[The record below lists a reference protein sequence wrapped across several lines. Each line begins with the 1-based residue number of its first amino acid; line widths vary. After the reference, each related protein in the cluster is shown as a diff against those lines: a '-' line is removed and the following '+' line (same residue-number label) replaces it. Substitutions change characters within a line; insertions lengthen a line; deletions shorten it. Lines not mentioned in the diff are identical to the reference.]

1 MQKLTLE
8 QQLVWDSLTYDPKQ
22 AGDKFGT
29 ELLSLSCGSKVK
41 FHKRVDE
48 VIRLIMDHTG
58 NPDDVIDIIQCW
70 LQKYRLPICP
80 AKLKTYD
87 EFHERYS
94 KYIIARVK

>member
-22 AGDKFGT
+22 AGDKFGA
-29 ELLSLSCGSKVK
+29 ELLSLSGGSKVK

-48 VIRLIMDHTG
+48 IIRLIMDHTG
-58 NPDDVIDIIQCW
+58 NPDDVINIIQCW

-80 AKLKTYD
+80 ARLKTFD

-94 KYIIARVK
+94 KYIVARVK